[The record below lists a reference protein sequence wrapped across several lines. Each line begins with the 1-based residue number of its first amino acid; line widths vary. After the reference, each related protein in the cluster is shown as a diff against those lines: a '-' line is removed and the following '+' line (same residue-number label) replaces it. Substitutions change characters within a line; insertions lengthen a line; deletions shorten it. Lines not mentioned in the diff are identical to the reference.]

1 MWRKKNHIIDFNPNA
16 ETLFKQI
23 KSKYWFQT
31 KSHLIKGS
39 SQHRNEE
46 TKLQMDDPTIVF
58 MPVTRLV
65 EPEEKNLVKMVKSSY
80 ALSLHSYSTKQGSY

>member
-1 MWRKKNHIIDFNPNA
+1 MWRKKNRIIDFNPNA

-80 ALSLHSYSTKQGSY
+80 ALAFTVIV